1 MGMLDGKKGIIFGVA
16 NDKSIAWSIAQALH
30 KEGAELAFTYAGEI
44 FEKRVKPLA
53 ESLGS
58 KYILPCDVTK
68 DDDIKNVFK
77 ILKDGFGHL
86 DFLVHSIAFAKR
98 EELKGKFVDTS
109 RDGYLLA
116 MEISAYSL
124 IAVTREAKPLMEGR
138 DGSIITL
145 TYYGSQKVIP
155 NYNVMGVAK
164 AALEANVMYLAYDLG
179 PDGIRINALSAGPL
193 KTLASAGITGFKEM
207 LRHAKE
213 KAPLGENT
221 TPEEVGSSALYLISD
236 LSKGVTGHTLYV
248 DCGCHVV
255 GA

>member
-1 MGMLDGKKGIIFGVA
+1 MGMLDGRKGIILGVA

-30 KEGAELAFTYAGEI
+30 AEGAELAFTYAGEI
-44 FEKRVKPLA
+44 LEKRVKPLA

-58 KYILPCDVTK
+58 KYIIPCDVTK
-68 DDDIKNVFK
+68 DDDIKNVFEF
-77 ILKDGFGHL
+77 LKDGFGHL

-124 IAVTREAKPLMEGR
+124 IAVAREANPLMKGR
-138 DGSIITL
+138 NGSIITL

-164 AALEANVMYLAYDLG
+164 AALEANVMYLAHDLG

-213 KAPLGENT
+213 KAPLGRNT

-248 DCGCHVV
+248 DCGCHVI

>member
-77 ILKDGFGHL
+77 ILKEGFGHL

-124 IAVTREAKPLMEGR
+124 IAVAREAKPLMEGR

>member
-1 MGMLDGKKGIIFGVA
+1 MGMLDGRKGIILGVA

-30 KEGAELAFTYAGEI
+30 KEGAELAFTYAGDI
-44 FEKRVKPLA
+44 LEKRVKPLA

-77 ILKDGFGHL
+77 VLKDGFGHL

-124 IAVTREAKPLMEGR
+124 IAVAREAKPLMKGR
-138 DGSIITL
+138 NGSIITL

-164 AALEANVMYLAYDLG
+164 AALEANVMYLANDLG

-248 DCGCHVV
+248 DCGCHVI

>member
-1 MGMLDGKKGIIFGVA
+1 MGMLDGRKGIILGVA

-30 KEGAELAFTYAGEI
+30 KEGAELAFTYAGDI
-44 FEKRVKPLA
+44 LEKRVKPLA

-68 DDDIKNVFK
+68 DDDIRNVFK
-77 ILKDGFGHL
+77 VLKDGFGHL

-98 EELKGKFVDTS
+98 EELKGRFVDTS

-124 IAVTREAKPLMEGR
+124 IAVTREAKPLMKGR
-138 DGSIITL
+138 NGSIITL

-164 AALEANVMYLAYDLG
+164 AALEANVMYLASDLG

-193 KTLASAGITGFKEM
+193 KTLASAGISGFKEM

>member
-16 NDKSIAWSIAQALH
+16 NDKSIAWSIAQALD

-77 ILKDGFGHL
+77 VLKDGFGHL

-116 MEISAYSL
+116 MEVSAYSL

-138 DGSIITL
+138 DGSIIAL

-164 AALEANVMYLAYDLG
+164 AALEATVMYLASDLG

-213 KAPLGENT
+213 KAPLGRNT

-236 LSKGVTGHTLYV
+236 LSRGVTGHTLYV

>member
-1 MGMLDGKKGIIFGVA
+1 MGMLDGKKGLILGVA

-30 KEGAELAFTYAGEI
+30 KEGAELAFTYAGQI
-44 FEKRVKPLA
+44 LEKRVKPLA

-68 DDDIKNVFK
+68 DDDIKNLFK

-98 EELKGKFVDTS
+98 EELKGKFLDTS

-138 DGSIITL
+138 NGSIITL

-164 AALEANVMYLAYDLG
+164 AALEANVMYLANDLG

-248 DCGCHVV
+248 DCGCHIM

>member
-1 MGMLDGKKGIIFGVA
+1 MGMLDGRKGIIFGVA

-77 ILKDGFGHL
+77 ILKEGFGHL

>member
-1 MGMLDGKKGIIFGVA
+1 MGMLDGKKGIILGVA
-16 NDKSIAWSIAQALH
+16 NEKSIAWSIAQALH

-58 KYILPCDVTK
+58 KYIIPCDVTK

-77 ILKDGFGHL
+77 VLKDGFGHL
-86 DFLVHSIAFAKR
+86 DFLVHSIAYAKR

-124 IAVTREAKPLMEGR
+124 IAVAREAKPLMEGR
-138 DGSIITL
+138 NGSIITL

-164 AALEANVMYLAYDLG
+164 AALEANVMYLASDLG

>member
-1 MGMLDGKKGIIFGVA
+1 MGMLDGRKGIILGVA

-98 EELKGKFVDTS
+98 EELKGRFVDTS
-109 RDGYLLA
+109 RDGFLLA

-124 IAVTREAKPLMEGR
+124 IAITREAKPLMEGR
-138 DGSIITL
+138 NGSIIAL

-164 AALEANVMYLAYDLG
+164 AALEANVMYLASDLG

-193 KTLASAGITGFKEM
+193 KTLASAGIAGFKEM

-213 KAPLGENT
+213 KAPLERNT

-236 LSKGVTGHTLYV
+236 LSQGVTGHTLYV

>member
-77 ILKDGFGHL
+77 VLKKGFGHL

-116 MEISAYSL
+116 MEISAYL
-124 IAVTREAKPLMEGR
+124 
-138 DGSIITL
+138 
-145 TYYGSQKVIP
+145 
-155 NYNVMGVAK
+155 
-164 AALEANVMYLAYDLG
+164 
-179 PDGIRINALSAGPL
+179 
-193 KTLASAGITGFKEM
+193 
-207 LRHAKE
+207 
-213 KAPLGENT
+213 
-221 TPEEVGSSALYLISD
+221 
-236 LSKGVTGHTLYV
+236 
-248 DCGCHVV
+248 
-255 GA
+255 

>member
-1 MGMLDGKKGIIFGVA
+1 MGMLDGKKGIILGVA

-30 KEGAELAFTYAGEI
+30 KEGAELAFTYAGDI

-77 ILKDGFGHL
+77 VLKEGFGHL

-109 RDGYLLA
+109 RDGFLLA

-124 IAVTREAKPLMEGR
+124 IAVTREAKPLMKGR
-138 DGSIITL
+138 NGSIITL

-164 AALEANVMYLAYDLG
+164 AALEANVMYLANDLG
-179 PDGIRINALSAGPL
+179 ADGIRINALSAGPL

-213 KAPLGENT
+213 KAPMRENT

-248 DCGCHVV
+248 DCGCHII

>member
-1 MGMLDGKKGIIFGVA
+1 MGMLDGKKGIILGVA

-30 KEGAELAFTYAGEI
+30 KEGAELAFTYAGDI

-68 DDDIKNVFK
+68 DDDIKNVFEV
-77 ILKDGFGHL
+77 LKEGFGHL

-109 RDGYLLA
+109 RDGFLLA

-138 DGSIITL
+138 NGSIITL

-164 AALEANVMYLAYDLG
+164 AALEANVMYLANDLG
-179 PDGIRINALSAGPL
+179 VDGIRINALSAGPL

-213 KAPLGENT
+213 KAPMRENT

-248 DCGCHVV
+248 DCGCHVI

>member
-1 MGMLDGKKGIIFGVA
+1 MGMLDGKKGIILGVA

-30 KEGAELAFTYAGEI
+30 KEGAELAFTYAGDI

-77 ILKDGFGHL
+77 VLKEGFGHL

-109 RDGYLLA
+109 RDGFLLA

-138 DGSIITL
+138 NGSIITL

-164 AALEANVMYLAYDLG
+164 AALEANVMYLANDLG
-179 PDGIRINALSAGPL
+179 QDGIRINALSAGPL

-213 KAPLGENT
+213 KAPMRENT
-221 TPEEVGSSALYLISD
+221 TPEEVGSSALYLVSD

-248 DCGCHVV
+248 DCGCHVI